1 MCIRDSADAAPR
13 LPSPVD
19 QPRPVK
25 SATTNVAP
33 VARELPTYILCAGDQ
48 AFVPRAKKNFFYKFW
63 RTVELDLLKQDSID
77 SNKLWKAAGKT
88 RSETIFTRRQS
99 SVKDFVMNMC

>member
-1 MCIRDSADAAPR
+1 M
-13 LPSPVD
+13 
-19 QPRPVK
+19 
-25 SATTNVAP
+25 
-33 VARELPTYILCAGDQ
+33 YILCAGDQ

-99 SVKDFVMNMC
+99 SRLLYRKRLRNEYVLDMDSVNFHRESGNRLDG